1 MAFSWT
7 TNQRLEKPFRQP
19 PVPRSPQLGQDF
31 TIASQSIIAVRA
43 WMRAGTATE
52 SKLTHGPRGFRKLI
66 ASGPHRAV
74 GQRRLAA
81 CRKLRRKVGN
91 SAAHGSND
99 HGRVNYPRTRPVRN

>member
-1 MAFSWT
+1 
-7 TNQRLEKPFRQP
+7 
-19 PVPRSPQLGQDF
+19 RSPQLGQDF

-91 SAAHGSND
+91 SAAHGSNE
-99 HGRVNYPRTRPVRN
+99 HGRLYYSRLGFLTIELAGTGLNRTLQTILKIHR